1 MTRKI
6 FKYILITSVFGLS
19 LLAAT
24 MIYFYFD
31 SLEEQKVQDQKELA
45 AVLGLNLEARSPI
58 EQLGNESTLEGW
70 SIDFFELKDAEL
82 TEIQKN
88 VMSNSKLPYWDQ
100 IYAEYSKDYESFPW
114 KRAKLEGQGLPLKI
128 CNGFLSPEDRE
139 ESSSLLSELE
149 AAVRQSDFFYTYT
162 LNRDTPT
169 EYIHLFIL
177 WPERKLLMR
186 CSGNL

>member
-6 FKYILITSVFGLS
+6 FKYIFIAAAVALV
-19 LLAAT
+19 LLVSA

-31 SLEEQKVQDQKELA
+31 SLEEQKVLDQKELA
-45 AVLGLNLEARSPI
+45 AVLGIDLEARSPV
-58 EQLGNESTLEGW
+58 EQLGSESALEGW
-70 SIDFFELKDAEL
+70 SIDFFELNEPEFAQ
-82 TEIQKN
+82 IQKN
-88 VMSNSKLPYWDQ
+88 VMNTSQLPHWDQ

-114 KRAKLEGQGLPLKI
+114 KKGKLEDQGLPLKI
-128 CNGFLSPEDRE
+128 CNGFLSPENRGE
-139 ESSSLLSELE
+139 ESPLLTELE
-149 AAVRQSDFFYTYT
+149 AAVRQSEFYYTYT

-177 WPERKLLMR
+177 WPERKMLMR